1 MALTS
6 TFRSFKTNVSE
17 IERPEKFTYPF
28 FYEPHPLSLI
38 ASAEL
43 QAELLEHPLI
53 APLFDP
59 AQKDALPTGKMFG
72 ILVVEDPSGNLGYL
86 AGFSGKLGIHG
97 TLEGFV
103 PPVFN
108 LWDQEGFFLAE
119 ETILNELNAQIKIL
133 ETDEAYLRLKH
144 QLKTDEKDSKTAI
157 QDQKDQVKKLKSER
171 KQQREK
177 ALNTVSEADFEIL
190 NEDLIK
196 QSLRDKHELR
206 VVVSKWQ
213 DKIAETTEAIQIK
226 KTKIE
231 QLKELR
237 KEKSN
242 ALQNRLFQNYQ
253 FLNISGEVKDLLAI
267 FETTSLQKPPA
278 AAGDCAAPKLLQH
291 AFKNQLKP
299 IALAEFW
306 WGKAP
311 KSEIRKHRNF
321 YPACRGKCEPILGHM
336 LTGIPLDANPLLETP
351 SLNSTLNI
359 IYEDEEIIIVNKPAE
374 FLSVPGIHIQDSVY
388 ERMRI
393 RYPEATGPLIIHRLD
408 MATSGLLVLAKT
420 KDAHKYIQSQ
430 FIKKTV
436 EKRYV
441 ALLDGILKEKEG
453 FIELPLRVD
462 LDDRPRQLVCY
473 DYGKPA
479 KTKWELI
486 SCTEEKSKVYFY
498 PITGRT
504 HQLRVHASHPQGLNA
519 PITGDDLYGSKANRL
534 HLHAESIR
542 FKHPKTK
549 EWVHFQITED
559 F

>member
-1 MALTS
+1 MALVPN
-6 TFRSFKTNVSE
+6 FRLFKSNINE
-17 IERPEKFTYPF
+17 IEKPRKFTYPF

-38 ASAEL
+38 ASTEL
-43 QAELLEHPLI
+43 QTELLAHPLI
-53 APLFDP
+53 APLFDSS
-59 AQKDALPTGKMFG
+59 KTNSLPTGKMFG
-72 ILVVEDPSGNLGYL
+72 VLVVEDQNGNLGYL
-86 AGFSGKLGIHG
+86 AGFSGKLGNHG
-97 TLEGFV
+97 TIEGFV
-103 PPVFN
+103 PPVFD

-119 ETILNELNAQIKIL
+119 ETILNDLNAQINVL
-133 ETDEAYLRLKH
+133 EKDEEYLKLQH
-144 QLKTDEKDSKTAI
+144 QLKTDDIDFKNAI
-157 QDQKDQVKKLKSER
+157 QDKKNQLKKLKNER
-171 KQQREK
+171 KEQREK
-177 ALNTVSEADFEIL
+177 ALNTISEADFELI

-206 VVVSKWQ
+206 VLISYWQNKITETKASIQSK
-213 DKIAETTEAIQIK
+213 KE
-226 KTKIE
+226 KIE

-242 ALQNRLFQNYQ
+242 ALQNKLFQNYQ
-253 FLNISGEVKDLLAI
+253 FLNISGEVKDLLTI
-267 FETTSLQKPPA
+267 FEATALQKPPA
-278 AAGDCAAPKLLQH
+278 AAGDCAAPKLLQY

-311 KSEIRKHRNF
+311 KSEIRKHLNF

-336 LTGIPLDANPLLETP
+336 LEGMSLDNNPLIETP
-351 SLNSTLNI
+351 TLNSSLEI
-359 IYEDEEIIIVNKPAE
+359 IYEDEEIIVVNKPAE

-388 ERMRI
+388 ERMKT

-441 ALLDGILKEKEG
+441 ALLDGTFKEKEG

-486 SCTEEKSKVYFY
+486 HTSEKKSKVYFY

-519 PITGDDLYGSKANRL
+519 PIIGDDLYGSKANRL

-549 EWVHFQITED
+549 EWIQFQITED